1 MNAPTIDRK
10 HERILITREFDR
22 ASSNPFTKE
31 YKILLKLQRDNPTFD
46 VVIQRGKHRKTIHG
60 NFTIDFMTKYIM
72 SHDDSNGSIMDKF
85 LILRGEKEENEK
97 FAKVSHFELQ
107 KWFINTFPEI
117 KDRVD
122 DARETT
128 SKLMREAADNAE
140 KHRAER
146 KKRKEVQS
154 NA

>member
-10 HERILITREFDR
+10 TERILITREFDR
-22 ASSNPFTKE
+22 ASSNPFSKE

-46 VVIQRGKHRKTIHG
+46 VVIQKDKHRKTLQG
-60 NFTIDFMTKYIM
+60 NFTIDFMTKYIK

-85 LILRGEKEENEK
+85 LILRGEKEENGK
-97 FAKVSHFELQ
+97 FTKVPHFRLQ
-107 KWFINTFPEI
+107 KWFIGIFPEI
-117 KDRVD
+117 NDKVE

-128 SKLMREAADNAE
+128 SRLLREAEENAE

-146 KKRKEVQS
+146 KKRKEEQG